1 MLGPNPKK
9 AATPSSQV
17 PIKSLGNDNNG
28 DGLMVR
34 AIDEIFN
41 FVKSSDNPQNFTVS
55 SNLLM
60 FVQFKFNLIFSLINI
75 RTIFMFFHEAEIW
88 QKFMFCCFIALIVI
102 MKLLTVL
109 IKHLTEQKRFSCNV
123 FEGIRK
129 AKRLKRFLSL
139 ISHA

>member
-9 AATPSSQV
+9 AATPSSQL
-17 PIKSLGNDNNG
+17 PIKSSGNDNNG

-41 FVKSSDNPQNFTVS
+41 FVKSSENPQNFTVS

-88 QKFMFCCFIALIVI
+88 QKFMFCCFIALIANDFGAILDYVI

-123 FEGIRK
+123 LRASGK
-129 AKRLKRFLSL
+129 QNA
-139 ISHA
+139 